1 MYIIDSEIGDLNRYS
16 TPHSGSLFMSDTP
29 HHIFLTEVR
38 NADTYYKG
46 EDQDKIQNIML
57 KQKMLNYE
65 NVADGDASTTKI
77 ITDFS
82 IFLKLG
88 NIDEAVRTVKFINN
102 PQIWKTLARMS
113 IKSKRLDIARL
124 CLSKIGDAKALRS
137 LRELEA
143 ETDEAKF
150 GLVAISLGLYDE
162 AQDIYES
169 KGRKD
174 LVNNLYQFTGKWE
187 SSLDSENSIGQRKE
201 FFKYATYLSSI
212 GDIIGAIAAFE
223 KAGNSH
229 IHIPRM
235 LFKMNKL
242 NQLKEYID
250 AKEDPNLYKW
260 WAQYMESTG
269 SIQESIKYYEKAN
282 DTLSLSRMYCFVGD
296 MEKAVSLIESTNNV
310 TASYHLARYCEDNNM
325 VMYTFS

>member
-1 MYIIDSEIGDLNRYS
+1 
-16 TPHSGSLFMSDTP
+16 
-29 HHIFLTEVR
+29 
-38 NADTYYKG
+38 
-46 EDQDKIQNIML
+46 ML
-57 KQKMLNYE
+57 KQKLHNYE
-65 NVADGDASTTKI
+65 NVTEGDAAMTKI

-88 NIDEAVRTVKFINN
+88 NIDEAVRTVRFINN

-137 LRELEA
+137 LRELKSEA
-143 ETDEAKF
+143 DEANF
-150 GLVAISLGLYDE
+150 GLVAISLGLYDD
-162 AQDIYES
+162 AQEIYES
-169 KGRKD
+169 NGRKD
-174 LVNNLYQFTGKWE
+174 LVNNLYQYTGKWE
-187 SSLDSENSIGQRKE
+187 SSLDSENTIGQRQE

-212 GDIIGAIAAFE
+212 GDYIGAIAAFE

-229 IHIPRM
+229 VHVPRM
-235 LFKMNKL
+235 LYKAKKL

-250 AKEDPNLYKW
+250 AKEDLFLYKW

-269 SIQESIKYYEKAN
+269 SLEESIKYYEKAN
-282 DTLSLSRMYCFVGD
+282 DTLSLSRMYCFAGD
-296 MEKAVSLIESTNNV
+296 MEAAVALVESTNNV

-325 VMYTFS
+325 VIFPSNRKAYRSC